1 MREFLMSNR
10 WSERKNVN
18 DPCFSVRARSVCRT
32 RHTATGASRPRRV
45 LHTLL
50 IAVTAIVVPIA
61 GSSQEPSDAPP
72 PPAASRSEVTLE
84 SLAAK
89 AKQIENATD
98 LSPEER
104 TALLEKY
111 NRARAHVEAA
121 KVQAA
126 RATDLRRQLDAGP
139 GQIEALGKDV
149 ATAPPDPEEQLEA
162 ELGNSESG
170 TLETRLAA
178 AEAAFAAAGSEERHL
193 DDELNQEETR
203 RAAWPP
209 LLKEAETAAE
219 ALAGEA
225 PIAQDG
231 QSAAQIEAEQT
242 LREARHR
249 DVLTR
254 LEALEQ
260 EGLSHDTRTKI
271 LRLQQQQAAR
281 RLAHS
286 DKERKWLQD
295 TLNKRRIAEA
305 TEERERTEETANQ
318 VRSRP
323 PAIKDLA
330 DANLKLA
337 EAIEKTGI
345 ELERTSGES
354 ETLGEWATLLEN
366 RFEGARQR
374 LDAVGRSS
382 LVGRLLREERRS
394 LLQQSDYEKRLAT
407 RGVAIEEYT
416 LARIDVEE
424 QLRDLTDVA
433 TEARTRAREA
443 SQADTSPEDLERDLR
458 ELLEAQKALLKKLA
472 RNYNEL
478 GTKLQK
484 NDTTHRELVEESV
497 QFATFLDEHLI
508 WIRSAPLVGL
518 ETLKEASTA
527 TLRLLQPRE
536 WFGFFEALKRALQA
550 RPLQS
555 GCLVLLAIVLLC
567 VVPRLRGRLETIRS
581 RVGRVRSDSFELT
594 VEALLITAIRVLP
607 VPLVLGGCAW
617 MMLEHE
623 PPVEPFPRA
632 VATSGWTLA
641 VLLFALR
648 FLHRLLVKD
657 GIAQT
662 HFRWRAGA
670 LATLQRPESWWLT
683 SLVLVPAS
691 MLVALNE
698 VLDETAHN
706 SLGRLAFLVLMLGL
720 AQVTRRLFR
729 PTDGLFRDYL
739 EREPDGWFSRLR
751 YAWYPALVALP
762 LILAALGAV
771 GYYYTALEL
780 GGVRLY
786 YTVLALLGAVLV
798 QNLIHRW
805 VFLEHRRLAVE
816 KVLAERRARQAEREE
831 TTESA
836 PSGETPI
843 EITEPEVNL
852 EQVNAQARSL
862 LGSLVF
868 TGVLLTLWWI
878 WSGVFPAL
886 NILNGAQLWP
896 YQAFEGDVEV
906 QKWVTLQSLAVAV
919 IVLILTALASRN
931 ISGALE
937 LFVLPKLPIDA
948 GTRYAITTLCQY
960 FLIVVG
966 LLLAASAIGIGWSQV
981 QWLAA
986 AISVGLGFGLQE
998 IFANL
1003 VSGLIL
1009 LFERPMRVGDI
1020 VTVGD
1025 VTGVVSKIRMRA
1037 TTVTNWDRKELIV
1050 PNKEFITGRLLN
1062 WTLSDSI
1069 NRVVI
1074 RVGVA
1079 YGSDT
1084 EKARELLLAAARKHP
1099 LILDEPPPGAIFD
1112 GFGDSSLDLV
1122 LRCFLPDLNNRL
1134 SVVHELHTQING
1146 AFAEAGLE
1154 IPFPQRDVN
1163 LRTSTD
1169 SAT

>member
-1 MREFLMSNR
+1 
-10 WSERKNVN
+10 
-18 DPCFSVRARSVCRT
+18 
-32 RHTATGASRPRRV
+32 
-45 LHTLL
+45 LHSLL
-50 IAVTAIVVPIA
+50 IAVTVIAVPIA
-61 GSSQEPSDAPP
+61 GSTQQPSDAPP
-72 PPAASRSEVTLE
+72 PPVAAGSEITLE

-89 AKQIENATD
+89 AKQIEKATD
-98 LSPEER
+98 LSPEAR
-104 TALLEKY
+104 AALLEKY
-111 NRARAHVEAA
+111 TRATAYIEAAEVQVARAA
-121 KVQAA
+121 
-126 RATDLRRQLDAGP
+126 DLRRQLDASP
-139 GQIEALGKDV
+139 GQIEALGKAV
-149 ATAPPDPEEQLEA
+149 AAAPPDPEEQLEA

-170 TLETRLAA
+170 ALETRLAA
-178 AEAAFAAAGSEERHL
+178 AEAAFAAAGNEARNLEDQL
-193 DDELNQEETR
+193 QQEEKQ
-203 RAAWPP
+203 RAEWPG
-209 LLKEAETAAE
+209 LLREAETAAK

-225 PIAQDG
+225 PIAQAG

-271 LRLQQQQAAR
+271 LRLQQQQAAQ

-286 DKERKWLQD
+286 EKERKWLQD
-295 TLNKRRIAEA
+295 RLNKRRIAEA
-305 TEERERTEETANQ
+305 TAEQERTKETAKQ
-318 VRSRP
+318 VSSRP

-330 DANLKLA
+330 EANAKLA
-337 EAIEKTGI
+337 GKIVLIGG
-345 ELERTSGES
+345 ELELASGEA
-354 ETLGEWATLLEN
+354 ENLGEWAASLEN
-366 RFEGARQR
+366 QFEGARQR
-374 LDAVGRSS
+374 LDAVGRSAV
-382 LVGRLLREERRS
+382 VGRLLREWRRS
-394 LLQQSDYEKRLAT
+394 LLQQSDYEKRLAD
-407 RGVAIEEYT
+407 RGDAIETHT
-416 LARIDVEE
+416 LARIDVQD
-424 QLRDLTDVA
+424 QLRDLSDVA
-433 TEARTRAREA
+433 EVARTRAQTE

-472 RNYNEL
+472 HNYEQL
-478 GTKLQK
+478 GTKLRV
-484 NDTTHRELVEESV
+484 NDTVHRKLVAESS
-497 QFATFLDEHLI
+497 QFASFLDEHLI
-508 WIRSAPLVGL
+508 WIRSTDLVGPS
-518 ETLKEASTA
+518 TLKKASTA

-536 WFGFFEALKRALQA
+536 WFGFFEALKQALQG
-550 RPLQS
+550 RPLQA

-617 MMLEHE
+617 IMLQHE
-623 PPVEPFPRA
+623 PPVGSFPSA

-706 SLGRLAFLVLMLGL
+706 SLGRVAFLVLMLGL
-720 AQVTRRLFR
+720 AQITRRLFR
-729 PTDGLFRDYL
+729 PTDGLFCDYL

-751 YAWYPALVALP
+751 YAWYPTLVALP
-762 LILAALGAV
+762 LVLAALGAV

-786 YTVLALLGAVLV
+786 YTVLVLLVAVLV
-798 QNLIHRW
+798 QNLIRRW

-831 TTESA
+831 TTDGG

-843 EITEPEVNL
+843 EITEPKVNL

-868 TGVLLTLWWI
+868 TGVLITLWWI
-878 WSGVFPAL
+878 WSGIFPAL
-886 NILNGAQLWP
+886 NILNGVELWS
-896 YQAFEGDVEV
+896 YQAFDGEVAV
-906 QKWVTLQSLAVAV
+906 QKWVTLQSLAVTA

-966 LLLAASAIGIGWSQV
+966 LVLAASAIGIGWSQV

-986 AISVGLGFGLQE
+986 AISLGLGFGLQE

-1025 VTGVVSKIRMRA
+1025 VTGVVSKIRIRA

-1084 EKARELLLAAARKHP
+1084 EKARELLLDAARKHP

-1169 SAT
+1169 SAS